1 MSRARAVDARD
12 CSTVVEGGAEFI
24 GYAQWPL
31 SIARFDGLMSNHDH
45 TPGALEDH
53 DLGLSHDLP
62 TIVER
67 NRLGRRGMLSIFG
80 GVGAVAALAACSSD
94 GGPTSSPA
102 TGGRPGGGPPEGAPP
117 GGGPMGAE
125 SGAEVADGEIPEETA
140 GPYPGD
146 GSNGP
151 NVLSE
156 SGIVRSDLTT
166 SFGDASG
173 VAVGVPTTVRLKVY
187 DLNGEDITVLGGAAV
202 YLWHCDRNGDYSMY
216 SEAIAEEN
224 YLRGVQETD
233 ADGMV
238 EFTTI
243 FPAAYSGRW
252 PHMHFEIY
260 QSLADATTYTN
271 KLRTSQLAIPED
283 VCNTVFATEGY
294 EQSVTNMQ
302 QTPLGSDN
310 VFSDGYSLQL
320 AKATGSVA
328 EGYTLTLN
336 VPI

>member
-1 MSRARAVDARD
+1 MTSMTTHHSHA
-12 CSTVVEGGAEFI
+12 
-24 GYAQWPL
+24 
-31 SIARFDGLMSNHDH
+31 HDE
-45 TPGALEDH
+45 LEDH

-62 TIVER
+62 RIVER
-67 NRLGRRGMLSIFG
+67 NRLGRRGVLSILG
-80 GVGAVAALAACSSD
+80 GVGAAAALVACGSSEETTISSAD
-94 GGPTSSPA
+94 GAGGTPPA
-102 TGGRPGGGPPEGAPP
+102 GAPP
-117 GGGPMGAE
+117 AGGGAMGGESDVVVAE
-125 SGAEVADGEIPEETA
+125 GEIPEETA

-151 NVLSE
+151 NVLGE

-173 VAVGVPTTVRLKVY
+173 VAEGIPTTVRLKVY
-187 DLNGEDITVLGGAAV
+187 DLNGDDITVLSGAAV

-216 SEAIAEEN
+216 SEAIADEN
-224 YLRGVQETD
+224 YLRGVQESD
-233 ADGMV
+233 ADGLV

-260 QSLADATTYTN
+260 RTLADATTYTS
-271 KLRTSQLAIPED
+271 KLRTSQLAIPQEACD
-283 VCNTVFATEGY
+283 AVYATEGY
-294 EQSVTNMQ
+294 EQSATNME
-302 QTPLGSDN
+302 QTPLDGDN
-310 VFSDGYSLQL
+310 IFSDGYSLQM
-320 AKATGSVA
+320 ATATGSVE